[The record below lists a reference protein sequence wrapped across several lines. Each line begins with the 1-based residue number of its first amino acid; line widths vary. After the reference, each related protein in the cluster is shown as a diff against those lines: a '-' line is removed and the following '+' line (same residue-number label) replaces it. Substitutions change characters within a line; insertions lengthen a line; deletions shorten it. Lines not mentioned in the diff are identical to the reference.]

1 MPAENLQA
9 KGQDGERAINADTD
23 TLNSAMFGKVSLDL
37 SIEISARQWKIS
49 EKVPILSNAFPYPLT
64 RWSPT
69 LRPLKFTTGFHWVS
83 FANPDT
89 LIG

>member
-9 KGQDGERAINADTD
+9 KGQDRERAINADTD

-49 EKVPILSNAFPYPLT
+49 EKVPIQ
-64 RWSPT
+64 
-69 LRPLKFTTGFHWVS
+69 
-83 FANPDT
+83 
-89 LIG
+89 